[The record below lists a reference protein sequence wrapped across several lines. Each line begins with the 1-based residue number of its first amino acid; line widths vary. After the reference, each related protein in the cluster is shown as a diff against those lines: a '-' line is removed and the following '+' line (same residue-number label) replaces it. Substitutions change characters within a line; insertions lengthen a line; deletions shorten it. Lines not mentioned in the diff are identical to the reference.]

1 MSESQVTSEAQLD
14 TTTQTETDP
23 LSLLSSLFDDDG
35 NLLDDPKKEQEDT
48 PTDQKEE
55 AKDAE
60 PKEETPAEPKHKV
73 KVNGEEYEVELSE
86 LIKGYQREADYTRK
100 TMTLAEERNLIAKT
114 KEELAQT
121 RTQAQM
127 ERDLTAKAI
136 NEVLAT
142 AAFLDPVLS
151 MESQIDW
158 NKLAQENPGEYVAR
172 KADLDQRKSQLNTL
186 HTYLGE
192 LEKQRVAE
200 FNQLKQAKIEEE
212 YKKLTEVIPEFADKD
227 KGAELNKE
235 MTKFLNEVGFNN
247 QELANVIDHRMFV
260 VIKKALLYD
269 KAMKQRA
276 NKAQPDAQPLQKGGV
291 ATHEAEISSER
302 VRGTVKKF
310 QKTGNLKDG
319 AEALIAMGIV

>member
-14 TTTQTETDP
+14 TTTTETDP
-23 LSLLSSLFDDDG
+23 LSLLSSMFDDDG
-35 NLLDDPKKEQEDT
+35 NFIDDPKKRQEGE
-48 PTDQKEE
+48 PTDTKEE
-55 AKDAE
+55 AQDAE
-60 PKEETPAEPKHKV
+60 PEETPAEPKHKV

-100 TMTLAEERNLIAKT
+100 TMTLAEERNQIAKT

-151 MESQIDW
+151 TESQIDW

-172 KADLDQRKSQLNTL
+172 KADLDQRKSQLNAL

-192 LEKQRVAE
+192 LEKQRVQE

-227 KGAELNKE
+227 KGSELNKE

-291 ATHEAEISSER
+291 ATHEAEVSSEK
-302 VRGTVKKF
+302 VKGTVKKF
-310 QKTGNLKDG
+310 QKTGNLRDG
-319 AEALIAMGIV
+319 ADALIAMGIV